1 MSTYYFFRIN
11 FTKAK
16 LKSSVTYKYM
26 LLLRRIDFF
35 CYFFLSRKKSKS
47 TLFRKKFQELKI
59 KIFVLKKQ
67 KQIINHLIDY
77 GFNLI
82 KTITK

>member
-1 MSTYYFFRIN
+1 
-11 FTKAK
+11 
-16 LKSSVTYKYM
+16 M
-26 LLLRRIDFF
+26 LLPRRIDFF

-47 TLFRKKFQELKI
+47 TLFRKEFQELNI
-59 KIFVLKKQ
+59 KFLFYKKQ